1 MSEPRHVEKM
11 LVKVKLTEADK
22 AELTDEW
29 AEKVRKKD
37 ELEIEKKQ
45 TADGYNRRIKEIDQ
59 ELSELAAQVVSGM
72 VDRVVEVYSV
82 RDYRSRKVLYYRVA
96 TNELVDTRKMSKDEL
111 QRQLPIERNG
121 DVVSGPLGNQVDPW
135 SPLRWSTRI
144 PLRTIVDAKPAADLM
159 AEIIATEGPID
170 EIV

>member
-121 DVVSGPLGNQVDPW
+121 DVVSGPLGNRFEPW
-135 SPLRWSTRI
+135 NQAWSSRV

-159 AEIIATEGPID
+159 AEIIATEGPVD